1 MIGKILMGIMSLII
15 SLVNVLLAPIDALI
29 ASALPDLSAGLT
41 AVNSMLDY
49 AATYFTYLV
58 DMTLLGQTAINL
70 IIAYYTFVL
79 TLPLGVATVK
89 LAIKWYDKLK
99 P

>member
-29 ASALPDLSAGLT
+29 ASALPNVSAGLT
-41 AVNSMLDY
+41 FISNMFDLAGTYVGFIVNWTFITNSGL
-49 AATYFTYLV
+49 
-58 DMTLLGQTAINL
+58 TLIF
-70 IIAYYTFVL
+70 AYYSFIL
-79 TLPLGVATVK
+79 TYPLAIATIK